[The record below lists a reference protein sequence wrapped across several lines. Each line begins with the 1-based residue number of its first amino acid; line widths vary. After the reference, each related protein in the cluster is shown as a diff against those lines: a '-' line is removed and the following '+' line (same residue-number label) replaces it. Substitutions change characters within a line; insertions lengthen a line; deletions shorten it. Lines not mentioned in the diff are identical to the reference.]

1 MLLCPQVSENLDL
14 KHIVGCKISKRF
26 CVLVHGYQDFAY
38 GVWFSEGNMNM
49 LTLLE
54 FSFL

>member
-1 MLLCPQVSENLDL
+1 MSENLDL